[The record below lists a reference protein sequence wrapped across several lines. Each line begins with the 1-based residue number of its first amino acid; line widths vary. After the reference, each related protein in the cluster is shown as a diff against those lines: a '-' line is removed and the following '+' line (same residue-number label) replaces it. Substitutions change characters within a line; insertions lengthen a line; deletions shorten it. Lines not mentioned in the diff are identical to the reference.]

1 MSTEELLLQDISKYR
16 FITHG
21 MQHLPNSSDRE
32 EFQDTLRAME
42 IMGIT
47 HDDVKCEIINY
58 LFVKLFVIVE
68 LSFITHG
75 NHGNH
80 S

>member
-1 MSTEELLLQDISKYR
+1 MLNDISSYR
-16 FITHG
+16 FMTHG

-47 HDDVKCEIINY
+47 HTDVKC
-58 LFVKLFVIVE
+58 KLLWQVILTMNTVP
-68 LSFITHG
+68 LIRSLGLDKNIHTFLLLA
-75 NHGNH
+75 
-80 S
+80 